1 MMPYLNAFLFGGF
14 LCAIAQLL
22 IDFTKMTPARILVLF
37 VSAGVFLTALG
48 WYEPLVKFAG
58 AGATI
63 PISGFGYTLA
73 NGAKKGIIENGIL
86 GIFSGGIAATAGG
99 IAAAIVFGYIFALIF
114 KPKEK

>member
-1 MMPYLNAFLFGGF
+1 MTYLWAFIIGG
-14 LCAIAQLL
+14 AICLIGQILL
-22 IDFTKMTPARILVLF
+22 DYTKMTPARILVLF
-37 VSAGVFLTALG
+37 VCAGVFLTALG

-63 PISGFGYTLA
+63 PISGFGYALA
-73 NGAKKGIIENGIL
+73 TGAKKGVLENGIL
-86 GIFSGGIAATAGG
+86 GIFSGGITAAAGG